1 MFISLPKKSRLWL
14 DGREHRWRVVMEPL
28 AETESY
34 QQTDTKCS
42 YHCISGEGRHLGRF
56 NNSARVHSAS
66 SRLISASM

>member
-1 MFISLPKKSRLWL
+1 MFASLPEESRLWL

-42 YHCISGEGRHLGRF
+42 YHSIRGEGWQSGRF
-56 NNSARVHSAS
+56 SQSARDHSDS
-66 SRLISASM
+66 RRLISASM